1 MKRVVLKG
9 ILGRKFRTILT
20 AFAIVLGVA
29 MVSGSYVLTDTISKA
44 FNVIFAS
51 SYSQTDAVISGKKVV
66 QYSQSGN
73 ALVSP
78 DVLSLVRNVD
88 GVGAAS
94 GEIIDYTGNSDQAKI
109 LDKQGNV
116 ITGNGNPTFG
126 FGIDPDQPRFNPLK
140 LTVGRWADGK
150 DEVVIDAAT
159 ADKYGFHVGDRVNI
173 AVGGI
178 HRFRLV
184 GIAKFGDV
192 ASVGGATISIF
203 DPTTARAV
211 LNKDGFDIVSVS
223 AKPGVSA
230 AELIA
235 NLKPVL
241 PSTVQVQTGNEQA
254 KSDEQ
259 GVATFIKLIRY
270 VLLGFGGVALFVGGF
285 VIFNTLS
292 ITVAQRTRELATLR
306 TLGASRRQVLRSV
319 VLESLVL
326 GVGASVVGLACGIG
340 LAQGLSALFK
350 ALNLA
355 LPEASMVIAPRT
367 VIVSIGMGT
376 LVTVAA
382 GLFPAIRA
390 TRIAPVA
397 AVREGG
403 AGSTGQTSRRSIIAA
418 LAVVGASV
426 ASLGFGLYVSG
437 VPTPL
442 RILSLVG
449 GALALF
455 VGTAMVAPRLVKP
468 LASVVGRPA
477 AAFGGVAGRLA
488 RGNAIRN
495 PGRTAATAA
504 ALMIGLAL
512 VTFVSVL
519 ATALRGSDAKAI
531 TRQLNADY
539 VAVTQNGW
547 ASLPTGVGKG
557 IAATPGVQ
565 VASSVRGEQASVNGS
580 DILVSGVDPAT
591 IANVY
596 RFDWKEQASLARLD
610 GTGAIVSKTMASDK
624 HLRVG
629 SSFVLTT
636 PAGTKFDLRV
646 HGIYA
651 PPRFDPLLGQVVLTT
666 ETFDRHFQR
675 PSDSLVL
682 VRSTRSETELA
693 AAVTKYPDARVLTRS
708 AFITDRT
715 KDMQNLL
722 NMLYVLL
729 ALSVVVS
736 LFGMVN
742 TLVLSVFER
751 TREIG
756 MMRAIGLTRRQTRRM
771 VRHESVIT
779 ALIGAAL
786 GIPVGIGLAAGV
798 VGALAKY
805 GLSLSIPI
813 GPLVTFGI
821 VAAVAG
827 IIAAVMP
834 ARRAARLD
842 VLTALQYE

>member
-292 ITVAQRTRELATLR
+292 ITVAQRAREFATLR

-319 VLESLVL
+319 VLESAIIGLIASLIGLLL
-326 GVGASVVGLACGIG
+326 GLGLARG
-340 LAQGLSALFK
+340 LDALFV
-350 ALNLA
+350 ALGIDLPHAGTVLA
-355 LPEASMVIAPRT
+355 TRT
-367 VIVSIGMGT
+367 V
-376 LVTVAA
+376 
-382 GLFPAIRA
+382 
-390 TRIAPVA
+390 
-397 AVREGG
+397 
-403 AGSTGQTSRRSIIAA
+403 
-418 LAVVGASV
+418 V
-426 ASLGFGLYVSG
+426 ASLATGTPPPPPRPGAAPAGGGAPAAPG
-437 VPTPL
+437 VPRPGP
-442 RILSLVG
+442 RG
-449 GALALF
+449 PRA
-455 VGTAMVAPRLVKP
+455 APRG
-468 LASVVGRPA
+468 AARPA
-477 AAFGGVAGRLA
+477 DRGGPRGLRRPADTVLPPPSARRGRHLAPRAGPGRRGRVRCQLRCEFDPAPARRRHDAALRRHRDGLQQPRPAPGRGRRPPCA
-488 RGNAIRN
+488 SPRRR
-495 PGRTAATAA
+495 GRTARRRERRPQHGAHGRHRRSADDRLGA
-504 ALMIGLAL
+504 RH
-512 VTFVSVL
+512 
-519 ATALRGSDAKAI
+519 LRGDARRR
-531 TRQLNADY
+531 TEVLR
-539 VAVTQNGW
+539 
-547 ASLPTGVGKG
+547 
-557 IAATPGVQ
+557 
-565 VASSVRGEQASVNGS
+565 
-580 DILVSGVDPAT
+580 SGCAGP
-591 IANVY
+591 
-596 RFDWKEQASLARLD
+596 S
-610 GTGAIVSKTMASDK
+610 
-624 HLRVG
+624 G
-629 SSFVLTT
+629 SSR
-636 PAGTKFDLRV
+636 LRRL
-646 HGIYA
+646 
-651 PPRFDPLLGQVVLTT
+651 PEER
-666 ETFDRHFQR
+666 RH
-675 PSDSLVL
+675 
-682 VRSTRSETELA
+682 VRRARRS
-693 AAVTKYPDARVLTRS
+693 
-708 AFITDRT
+708 
-715 KDMQNLL
+715 
-722 NMLYVLL
+722 
-729 ALSVVVS
+729 
-736 LFGMVN
+736 
-742 TLVLSVFER
+742 
-751 TREIG
+751 
-756 MMRAIGLTRRQTRRM
+756 
-771 VRHESVIT
+771 
-779 ALIGAAL
+779 
-786 GIPVGIGLAAGV
+786 
-798 VGALAKY
+798 
-805 GLSLSIPI
+805 
-813 GPLVTFGI
+813 
-821 VAAVAG
+821 
-827 IIAAVMP
+827 P
-834 ARRAARLD
+834 ARCRARRRRGLGGAHGPGACPGRD
-842 VLTALQYE
+842 GDGR

>member
-211 LNKDGFDIVSVS
+211 LHKTGFDIVSVS
-223 AKPGVSA
+223 AKPGVSPE
-230 AELIA
+230 ELIA

-241 PSTVQVQTGNEQA
+241 PATVEVQTGSERA
-254 KSDEQ
+254 TSDEQ
-259 GVATFIKLIRY
+259 GVATFVKLIRY

-319 VLESLVL
+319 VLESLVI
-326 GVGASVVGLACGIG
+326 GVLA
-340 LAQGLSALFK
+340 SALGILAGLGIAKGLDALFTALGAEMPK
-350 ALNLA
+350 AGTVLA
-355 LPEASMVIAPRT
+355 GRAVAISRVT
-367 VIVSIGMGT
+367 GT
-376 LVTVAA
+376 LVPLLA

-390 TRIAPVA
+390 TRVPPIS
-397 AVREGG
+397 AVREG
-403 AGSTGQTSRRSIIAA
+403 ALLPASRFAPARP
-418 LAVVGASV
+418 
-426 ASLGFGLYVSG
+426 YV
-437 VPTPL
+437 
-442 RILSLVG
+442 
-449 GALALF
+449 
-455 VGTAMVAPRLVKP
+455 
-468 LASVVGRPA
+468 A
-477 AAFGGVAGRLA
+477 AATIV
-488 RGNAIRN
+488 
-495 PGRTAATAA
+495 
-504 ALMIGLAL
+504 
-512 VTFVSVL
+512 V
-519 ATALRGSDAKAI
+519 
-531 TRQLNADY
+531 
-539 VAVTQNGW
+539 
-547 ASLPTGVGKG
+547 G
-557 IAATPGVQ
+557 IAAIADGV
-565 VASSVRGEQASVNGS
+565 
-580 DILVSGVDPAT
+580 
-591 IANVY
+591 
-596 RFDWKEQASLARLD
+596 F
-610 GTGAIVSKTMASDK
+610 
-624 HLRVG
+624 
-629 SSFVLTT
+629 
-636 PAGTKFDLRV
+636 AG
-646 HGIYA
+646 G
-651 PPRFDPLLGQVVLTT
+651 
-666 ETFDRHFQR
+666 
-675 PSDSLVL
+675 
-682 VRSTRSETELA
+682 STRS
-693 AAVTKYPDARVLTRS
+693 VL
-708 AFITDRT
+708 
-715 KDMQNLL
+715 
-722 NMLYVLL
+722 
-729 ALSVVVS
+729 
-736 LFGMVN
+736 
-742 TLVLSVFER
+742 
-751 TREIG
+751 
-756 MMRAIGLTRRQTRRM
+756 
-771 VRHESVIT
+771 
-779 ALIGAAL
+779 
-786 GIPVGIGLAAGV
+786 
-798 VGALAKY
+798 
-805 GLSLSIPI
+805 
-813 GPLVTFGI
+813 
-821 VAAVAG
+821 
-827 IIAAVMP
+827 
-834 ARRAARLD
+834 
-842 VLTALQYE
+842 

>member
-1 MKRVVLKG
+1 MKRVALKG
-9 ILGRKFRTILT
+9 ILGRKLRTVLT

-44 FNVIFAS
+44 FNTIFAS

-78 DVLSLVRNVD
+78 ALLSRVTKVD
-88 GVGAAS
+88 GAGAAS

-126 FGIDPDQPRFNPLK
+126 FGIDPKQPRFNPLK
-140 LTVGRWADGK
+140 LTIGRWADGK
-150 DEVVIDAAT
+150 GEVVIDAAT
-159 ADKYGFHVGDRVNI
+159 ADKYGFHVGDGVKI

-184 GIAKFGDV
+184 GIAKFGEV
-192 ASVGGATISIF
+192 ASVGGATIAIF
-203 DPTTARAV
+203 DPATARAV
-211 LNKDGFDIVSVS
+211 LHKDGFDIVSVS

-230 AELIA
+230 AQLIA

-241 PSTVQVQTGNEQA
+241 PATVQVQTGKEQA

-319 VLESLVL
+319 VLEATVL
-326 GVGASVVGLACGIG
+326 GVGASLIGLACGIG
-340 LAQGLSALFK
+340 LAKGLSALFK

-355 LPEASMVIAPRT
+355 LPEAAMVIAART
-367 VIVSIGMGT
+367 LLVSIGVGT

-397 AVREGG
+397 AVREG
-403 AGSTGQTSRRSIIAA
+403 AGSTGHLTRRSFVIA
-418 LAVVGASV
+418 LAVVAASI
-426 ASLGFGLYVSG
+426 ASLSVGLYVSG
-437 VPTPL
+437 VAAPV

-468 LASVVGRPA
+468 LASIVGRPA

-488 RGNAIRN
+488 RGNAVRN

-531 TRQLNADY
+531 KRQLSADY

-547 ASLPTGVGKG
+547 ASLPTGVGRN
-557 IAATPGVQ
+557 IAATRGVQ
-565 VASSVRGEQASVNGS
+565 IASSVRGEQASVDGS

-591 IANVY
+591 IAKVY
-596 RFDWKEQASLARLD
+596 RFDWKQQASLAGLD

-636 PAGTKFDLRV
+636 PAGTRFDFTV

-651 PPRFDPLLGQVVLTT
+651 PPKFDPLLGQVVLTQK
-666 ETFDRHFQR
+666 TFDRHFQR

-682 VRSTRSETELA
+682 VQSSRSAADLA
-693 AAVTKYPDARVLTRS
+693 DAVAKYPDARVLSRS

-715 KDMQNLL
+715 KDMKSLL

-729 ALSVVVS
+729 ALSVIVS

-742 TLVLSVFER
+742 TLVLSVYER
-751 TREIG
+751 TREVG
-756 MMRAIGLTRRQTRRM
+756 MLRAIGLTRRQTRRM

-798 VGALAKY
+798 VGALARY
-805 GLSLSIPI
+805 GLSLSIPV

-821 VAAVAG
+821 VAAGAG

-834 ARRAARLD
+834 ARRAARLN